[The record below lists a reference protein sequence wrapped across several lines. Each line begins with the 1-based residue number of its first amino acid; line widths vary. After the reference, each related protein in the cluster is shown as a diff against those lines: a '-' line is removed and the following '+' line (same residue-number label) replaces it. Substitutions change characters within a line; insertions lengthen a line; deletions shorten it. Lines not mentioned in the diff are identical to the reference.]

1 MPVPAKKRVGIER
14 KPSGREASSANMR
27 KEIIDLAGGAHS
39 QSKFQQKKW
48 EYQET
53 PRRKVGLLHE

>member
-39 QSKFQQKKW
+39 HLQQHRDDTVKI
-48 EYQET
+48 T
-53 PRRKVGLLHE
+53 